1 MIDFASKVMSAQTG
15 RTHLFSTGQAGY
27 IVKSAGGQLLAID
40 LYLSECVERIEQSAG
55 FKRLLPQILS
65 PFDLAFDVVICTH
78 PHMDHF
84 DVDAVPGLLG
94 NGKTRLFASTGC
106 EKLVRQLG
114 LEYYQS
120 NIRYVKP
127 GDSAEVGDFRLRFV
141 NCDHGSD
148 APDAF
153 GVVVTVD
160 GKTIYEAGDT
170 CLRLDRIAEIPQ
182 PLDVLIAPVNGAFGN
197 LNETECAV
205 LAEALQSGMTIPC
218 HYGMFASHHGDV
230 GRFYETMTEKGLPF
244 LLMRQGEQF
253 TL

>member
-1 MIDFASKVMSAQTG
+1 MDFAPKVMSAKIGQT
-15 RTHLFSTGQAGY
+15 HIFFTGQAGY
-27 IVKSAGGQLLAID
+27 VLRSANGQLLAID
-40 LYLSECVERIEQSAG
+40 LYLSECVERIEKSAG

-65 PFDLAFDVVICTH
+65 PFDLTFDAVICTH

-94 NGKTRLFASTGC
+94 NGKTKLFASTGC
-106 EKLVRQLG
+106 EELVQKLG
-114 LEYYQS
+114 LDYYRN

-127 GDSAEVGDFRLRFV
+127 GDGAEVGDFRFQFV
-141 NCDHGSD
+141 NCDHGRGS
-148 APDAF
+148 PDAF

-170 CLRLDRIAEIPQ
+170 CLRLDWTNEIPR
-182 PLDVLIAPVNGAFGN
+182 PLDVLIAPINGAFGN
-197 LNETECAV
+197 LNETECVA
-205 LAEALQSGMTIPC
+205 LAEALRPGVTIPC

-230 GRFYETMTEKGLPF
+230 GKFYEVMAEKSLLC